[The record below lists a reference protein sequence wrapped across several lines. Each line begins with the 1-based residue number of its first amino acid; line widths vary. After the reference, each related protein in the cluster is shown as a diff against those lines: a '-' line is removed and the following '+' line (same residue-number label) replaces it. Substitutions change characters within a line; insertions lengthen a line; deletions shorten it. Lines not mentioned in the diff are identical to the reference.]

1 MGYGE
6 FKSLRE
12 IAVPQG
18 NPAEWVTEVGCRSR
32 RHPGET
38 RQTPTRSRR
47 NRQKSVAK
55 SYRNLVRKIVK
66 LYEKSYQNLV
76 REGPRSLQNRSGT
89 LPEHARTKKMQKNRF
104 LPASADVVTFAGDG
118 FGTILGPGR
127 DPKID
132 KKRARERKSASGDG
146 AGSDFCRFFLPV
158 PFGVALRT
166 DFWRVRPLKIVL
178 PPQREHDFDKI
189 TVFKK
194 TPKK

>member
-1 MGYGE
+1 MDGRGRRSCGDRREGKEGYCVPSGTGRLTKLKAIIQNHASTPVGYGE

-18 NPAEWVTEVGCRSR
+18 NPAEWVTEVGCGSR

-47 NRQKSVAK
+47 NRQKSIAK

-89 LPEHARTKKMQKNRF
+89 LPERT
-104 LPASADVVTFAGDG
+104 
-118 FGTILGPGR
+118 
-127 DPKID
+127 
-132 KKRARERKSASGDG
+132 G
-146 AGSDFCRFFLPV
+146 A
-158 PFGVALRT
+158 
-166 DFWRVRPLKIVL
+166 
-178 PPQREHDFDKI
+178 
-189 TVFKK
+189 KK
-194 TPKK
+194 TQANDFRQPKN

>member
-1 MGYGE
+1 MLLLLLIVVVDCCCCCCCWCGGKRSPNSIYNNSRSTAPAAVMLSI

-18 NPAEWVTEVGCRSR
+18 NPAEWVTEVGCGSR

-55 SYRNLVRKIVK
+55 SYRNLVQKIVK

-89 LPEHARTKKMQKNRF
+89 LPERAR
-104 LPASADVVTFAGDG
+104 A
-118 FGTILGPGR
+118 
-127 DPKID
+127 KITQ
-132 KKRARERKSASGDG
+132 KKRVSIS
-146 AGSDFCRFFLPV
+146 F
-158 PFGVALRT
+158 
-166 DFWRVRPLKIVL
+166 
-178 PPQREHDFDKI
+178 
-189 TVFKK
+189 
-194 TPKK
+194 